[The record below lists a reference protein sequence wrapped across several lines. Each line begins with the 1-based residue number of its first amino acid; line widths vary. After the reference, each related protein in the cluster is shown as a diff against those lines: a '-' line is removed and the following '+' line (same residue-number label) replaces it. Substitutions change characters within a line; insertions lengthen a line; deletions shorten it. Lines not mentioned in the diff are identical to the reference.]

1 MWANSAQYIS
11 NIEESIFLTSKTFR
25 RRRLRNAFNKY
36 LKNVKEVKRQ
46 DYVHGKML
54 WFHNVRT
61 SKTLQVCVKS
71 WKQFVKRWRA
81 SKTFL

>member
-36 LKNVKEVKRQ
+36 LKNVKEVKR
-46 DYVHGKML
+46 
-54 WFHNVRT
+54 
-61 SKTLQVCVKS
+61 
-71 WKQFVKRWRA
+71 
-81 SKTFL
+81 